1 MIFERLAAMSLN
13 ELDDFNLDDAIDID
27 AFDFDLESTATTI
40 RPEVAIP
47 AASMINK
54 KADEILSD
62 VGEMA
67 DAKTIP
73 VFSPAGG
80 SVLYCDIE
88 TIPDY
93 ERQHLFGLP
102 PLPVV
107 PSEQSVGELLA
118 PAEFLSQTAKEIE
131 TWLNK
136 NNPCEEWLQQC
147 EACERAT
154 AGRSGNRK
162 TIFDLLTKARSGKD
176 AVGDALKAN
185 RKKMSVT
192 PEMAQIVA
200 IGLAFDDTQV
210 ISLVAGID
218 GATEKSILEAFWFAA
233 KQSQHICGF
242 NIAGFDLPTIFF
254 RSIVLGIPAS
264 RMIDLSPYKDHVI
277 DLMVCRF
284 GRTGERGMG
293 LKNVAKLCDIQVPC
307 EGVDGSQVEELHR
320 TNPALVGQY
329 VASDVIVTRKLH
341 RLYSGFFCV

>member
-1 MIFERLAAMSLN
+1 MITANDEFS
-13 ELDDFNLDDAIDID
+13 LDDDDDMFDID
-27 AFDFDLESTATTI
+27 LSAISTTV
-40 RPEVAIP
+40 RPEAVITDRQA
-47 AASMINK
+47 N
-54 KADEILSD
+54 EILSN

-67 DAKTIP
+67 SAVGKP
-73 VFSPAGG
+73 VSSSAGG
-80 SVLYCDIE
+80 SVLYVDIE

-107 PSEQSVGELLA
+107 PPEQSIDDLLA

-131 TWLNK
+131 VWLNK

-154 AGRSGNRK
+154 SGKSGNRK
-162 TIFDLLTKARSGKD
+162 GVFELLSKARNGKD
-176 AVGDALKAN
+176 AVSDALKAN

-200 IGLAFDDTQV
+200 IGFAIDDNPV
-210 ISLVAGID
+210 IASVLGQD
-218 GATEKSILEAFWFAA
+218 GATEKGMLDAFWFMA
-233 KQSQHICGF
+233 KRAQHICGF
-242 NIAGFDLPTIFF
+242 NLAGFDLPTIFF
-254 RSIVLGIPAS
+254 RSIMLGIPAS

-277 DLMVCRF
+277 DLMVSRF
-284 GRTGERGMG
+284 GRMAPQGMG
-293 LKNVAKLCDIQVPC
+293 LKNIAKLCDIQVPC
-307 EGVDGSQVEELHR
+307 EGVDGSQVEELFR

-329 VASDVIVTRKLH
+329 VASDIIVTRKLH

>member
-1 MIFERLAAMSLN
+1 MNGNSPSPGTSVA
-13 ELDDFNLDDAIDID
+13 DDFSLEDDFEFDID
-27 AFDFDLESTATTI
+27 LSAIQTTV
-40 RPEVAIP
+40 RPEAVM
-47 AASMINK
+47 SDR
-54 KADEILSD
+54 KADEILTSA
-62 VGEMA
+62 GEMA
-67 DAKTIP
+67 AAASAPAKLP
-73 VFSPAGG
+73 LSSAGG
-80 SVLYCDIE
+80 SVLYVDIE

-107 PSEQSVGELLA
+107 PAEQSVDELLA

-154 AGRSGNRK
+154 SGKSGNRK
-162 TIFDLLTKARSGKD
+162 GVFELLTKARNGKD

-200 IGLAFDDTQV
+200 IGLAIDDEQV
-210 ISLVAGID
+210 VSLVAGQE
-218 GATEKSILEAFWFAA
+218 GVTEKSMLEAFWFAA
-233 KQSQHICGF
+233 KRCQHICGF
-242 NIAGFDLPTIFF
+242 NLAGFDLPTIFF
-254 RSIVLGIPAS
+254 RSIMLGIPAS
-264 RMIDLSPYKDHVI
+264 RMIDLSPYKDQVI
-277 DLMVCRF
+277 DLMVSRF
-284 GRTGERGMG
+284 GRNGEKGMG
-293 LKNVAKLCDIQVPC
+293 LKNVAKLCDIHVPC
-307 EGVDGSQVEELHR
+307 EGVDGSQVEELYR

-329 VASDVIVTRKLH
+329 VASDIIVTRKLH

>member
-1 MIFERLAAMSLN
+1 MSFN
-13 ELDDFNLDDAIDID
+13 ELDDFNLDDPIDLDGFDID
-27 AFDFDLESTATTI
+27 LEAASTATTV
-40 RPEVAIP
+40 RPEAVVP
-47 AASMINK
+47 AKITDK
-54 KADEILSD
+54 QADEILSD
-62 VGEMA
+62 AGEMLSA
-67 DAKTIP
+67 SVMTLT
-73 VFSPAGG
+73 SSAGG

-93 ERQHLFGLP
+93 DRQHLFGLP

-107 PSEQSVGELLA
+107 PAEQSVDELLA

-154 AGRSGNRK
+154 SGRSGNRK
-162 TIFDLLTKARSGKD
+162 TIFDLLAKARSGKD
-176 AVGDALKAN
+176 AVGDALRSN

-200 IGLAFDDTQV
+200 IGLAIDDAQV
-210 ISLVAGID
+210 VSLVAGID
-218 GATEKSILEAFWFAA
+218 GVTEKSILEAFWFAA
-233 KQSQHICGF
+233 KRVQHICGF

-254 RSIVLGIPAS
+254 RSIMLGIPAS
-264 RMIDLSPYKDHVI
+264 RMIDLSPYKDQVI
-277 DLMVCRF
+277 DLMVARF
-284 GRTGERGMG
+284 GRNGERGMG
-293 LKNVAKLCDIQVPC
+293 LKNICKLCDIQVPC